1 MSPLTLQTP
10 FFQLPFLSPQFSV
23 QRTSSRVLEHPEQMV
38 VLAEILTLF
47 HSDGAASLAFAYT
60 EERTEWTEW
69 TEWMKPPI
77 LS

>member
-1 MSPLTLQTP
+1 
-10 FFQLPFLSPQFSV
+10 
-23 QRTSSRVLEHPEQMV
+23 MV

-47 HSDGAASLAFAYT
+47 HTDGAASLAFAST
-60 EERTEWTEW
+60 EERTEW